1 MEDGIR
7 KVEVQIRV
15 EINDRMEYVRS
26 QWLEIS
32 DINRD

>member
-15 EINDRMEYVRS
+15 EINDRMEHVRS